1 MIICI
6 KCSDFW
12 VFDTPIYPEWIP
24 NEETR
29 AELERGAHGES
40 VLSDELKELL
50 VDDIMRND
58 YDYGD

>member
-1 MIICI
+1 MVVWI

-24 NEETR
+24 HEETR
-29 AELERGAHGES
+29 AELEKGALGEN

-50 VDDIMRND
+50 VENIMRKN
-58 YDYGD
+58 YSI